1 MAGAFASCWL
11 GAELVVADINL
22 EGARSGAPEVQ
33 DSGGTA
39 ISVGVDLPTE
49 TR

>member
-1 MAGAFASCWL
+1 MLAVQGAD
-11 GAELVVADINL
+11 LVVADINV
-22 EGARSGAPEVQ
+22 EGARSVASEVQ
-33 DSGGTA
+33 DSGGIA

>member
-1 MAGAFASCWL
+1 VLAGQ

-33 DSGGTA
+33 DSGRTA

>member
-1 MAGAFASCWL
+1 MLAGQ

-22 EGARSGAPEVQ
+22 EAARSGAPEVQ
-33 DSGGTA
+33 DSGGIA
-39 ISVGVDLPTE
+39 ISVGVDLPTK